1 MTDTLIFSRFDR
13 FKSLALRLVAFV
25 ILIFSCLMIAHKLI
39 VPLSDARWFID
50 KKANEYRVI
59 DFFQYYQASELAR
72 SHLDSCNVYNPDRQL
87 TWFNNLVAPLSS
99 KEVFYNQQPPNFF
112 PFLYPLSLLPANYS
126 YVLWCVLQTAFGLGA
141 LYALSSCGSLSKKD
155 GFLFLLGVL
164 ASFPAYS
171 LIWHGNTTFW
181 LLGWLSAYVLCF
193 IKKRDI
199 LGGVFMSFA
208 TFKPQYMFLMLLPAL
223 AGKRIKLLAAFA
235 ITECILLAIASLIIG
250 MDNVLFYPSIVKKA
264 ESYAGFIG
272 VNPQVMISLRGVFAQ
287 FLSIHDSLTYT
298 SALMFLSLIPMF
310 FVWNKYQNDEKNYP
324 SLWAGTVCL
333 AVLLSPHCHVFDFLL
348 LSIPGVLTLKKLSI
362 LELTGE
368 NVSYRIWCILFL
380 LFPPASWIANYAL
393 GHKLAPI
400 AFFFPVILALSILSF
415 LMLRCQNAKTQ

>member
-1 MTDTLIFSRFDR
+1 MTDTAIFSRSDR
-13 FKSLALRLVAFV
+13 IKSLALRVIAFV
-25 ILIFSCLMIAHKLI
+25 LLSFSCLMIAHKLI

-50 KKANEYRVI
+50 KKTNEYHVI

-72 SHLDSCNVYNPDRQL
+72 SKLDSCNVYNPDRQR
-87 TWFNNLVAPLSS
+87 TWFNDLVAPLSS
-99 KEVFYNQQPPNFF
+99 NEVFYNQQPPNFF
-112 PFLYPLSLLPANYS
+112 PFLYPISLLPANFS
-126 YVLWCVLQTAFGLGA
+126 YVIWCILQTSFGLTSLFA
-141 LYALSSCGSLSKKD
+141 LGSCGSLSKKD
-155 GFLFLLGVL
+155 RVLFLLGVL

-181 LLGWLSAYVLCF
+181 LVGWLSAYVLCF
-193 IKKRDI
+193 LKKRDI

-235 ITECILLAIASLIIG
+235 ITELILLGIASVIIG
-250 MDNVLFYPSIVKKA
+250 ADNVISYPSIVKKA

-298 SALMFLSLIPMF
+298 SSLMFLSLIPMF
-310 FVWNKYQNDEKNYP
+310 FVWTKYQTEEKNLQF
-324 SLWAGTVCL
+324 LWALTICT

-348 LSIPGVLTLKKLSI
+348 LSMAAILTLKQLSI
-362 LELTGE
+362 LKLSSELTP
-368 NVSYRIWCILFL
+368 YRIWCAIFL
-380 LFPPASWIANYAL
+380 LFPLASWIANYAL

-415 LMLRCQNAKTQ
+415 INLRSENAKA

>member
-1 MTDTLIFSRFDR
+1 MTDTAIFSRFDR
-13 FKSLALRLVAFV
+13 FKSLALRVIAFV
-25 ILIFSCLMIAHKLI
+25 LLSFSCLMIAHKLI
-39 VPLSDARWFID
+39 VPLSDTRWFID
-50 KKANEYRVI
+50 KKTNEYHVI

-72 SHLDSCNVYNPDRQL
+72 SKLDSCNVYNPDRQR
-87 TWFNNLVAPLSS
+87 TWFNDLVAPLSS
-99 KEVFYNQQPPNFF
+99 NEVFYNQQPPNFF
-112 PFLYPLSLLPANYS
+112 PFLYPISLLPANFS
-126 YVLWCVLQTAFGLGA
+126 YVIWCILQTSFGLTSLFA
-141 LYALSSCGSLSKKD
+141 LGSCGSLSKKD
-155 GFLFLLGVL
+155 RVLFLLGVL

-181 LLGWLSAYVLCF
+181 LVGWLSAYVLCF
-193 IKKRDI
+193 LKKRDI

-235 ITECILLAIASLIIG
+235 ITELILLGIASVIIG
-250 MDNVLFYPSIVKKA
+250 ADNVISYPSIVKKA

-298 SALMFLSLIPMF
+298 SSLMFLSLIPMF
-310 FVWNKYQNDEKNYP
+310 FVWTKYQTEEKNLQF
-324 SLWAGTVCL
+324 LWALTICT

-348 LSIPGVLTLKKLSI
+348 LSMAAILTLKQLSI
-362 LELTGE
+362 LKLSSELTP
-368 NVSYRIWCILFL
+368 YRIWCAIFL
-380 LFPPASWIANYAL
+380 LFPLASWIANYAL

-415 LMLRCQNAKTQ
+415 INLRSENAKA